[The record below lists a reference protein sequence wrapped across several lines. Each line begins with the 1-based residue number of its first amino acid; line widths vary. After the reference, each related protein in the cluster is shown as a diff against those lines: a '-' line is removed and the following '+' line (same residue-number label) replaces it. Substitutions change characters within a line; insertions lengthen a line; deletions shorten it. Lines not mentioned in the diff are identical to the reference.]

1 MLRDP
6 RARKIFLILWFLAS
20 TALISGAALIVE
32 VTGLPVRLLSPP
44 AWLPLLQGLLVAVTV
59 FGFAYTWLLPWLL
72 RRRLLPSLQRE
83 SDFFGMHLGPEFQP
97 LLIGLAFGAAP
108 ASYGL
113 VLFLLGAPL
122 SQLYLFA
129 GAAFI
134 ETALWGLYNLVRME
148 PG

>member
-6 RARKIFLILWFLAS
+6 TARKILLILWFLAS
-20 TALISGAALIVE
+20 TVLITGAALIVE
-32 VTGLPVRLLSPP
+32 VTGLPVRLLPP
-44 AWLPLLQGLLVAVTV
+44 AWLPVLQGLLVAVTV
-59 FGFAYTWLLPWLL
+59 FGFAYTWLL
-72 RRRLLPSLQRE
+72 RRRPLPSLQRE

-97 LLIGLAFGAAP
+97 LLIGLMFGAAP

-134 ETALWGLYNLVRME
+134 ETALWGLYNLVRIE